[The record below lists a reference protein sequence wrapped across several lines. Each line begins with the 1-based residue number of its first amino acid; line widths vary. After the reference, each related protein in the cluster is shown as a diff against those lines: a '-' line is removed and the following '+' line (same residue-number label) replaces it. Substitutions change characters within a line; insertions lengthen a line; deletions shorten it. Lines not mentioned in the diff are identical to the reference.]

1 MALIG
6 KQLALVATLEAN
18 AVGTTEI
25 VSNSITALTD
35 YISTVTNQNILYVK
49 SNRFYYVLNV

>member
-6 KQLALVATLEAN
+6 KQMALVASLEAN

-25 VSNSITALTD
+25 VSNSITASEVAANAVGTQPHHVSHASL
-35 YISTVTNQNILYVK
+35 SH
-49 SNRFYYVLNV
+49 